1 MGETK
6 ESNLGLLERLK
17 NLIPHEWILS
27 LKAPEPR
34 RIFLSVKREHFKE
47 AMTKILKDEEITH
60 LSTITGVDLGEEI
73 EVIYHLDKSGIIL
86 SVKTTTPKSQPS
98 LPTVTDL
105 IPGAPLYEREVHEL
119 LGVTFD
125 GHPGL
130 SRLVLP
136 EGWPPGLYPL
146 RKEISIENIR
156 SALEKAKEEKK
167 VG

>member
-6 ESNLGLLERLK
+6 DNNIELPERLK
-17 NLIPHEWILS
+17 NSIPQEWILS

-34 RIFLSVKREHFKE
+34 RIFLSVRREHFKE
-47 AMTKILKDEEITH
+47 AMTKILEDEGITH

-73 EVIYHLDKSGIIL
+73 EVIYHLDRSGIIL
-86 SVKTTTPKSQPS
+86 SVKTTAPKGQPI

-105 IPGAPLYEREVHEL
+105 IPGATLYEREVHEL

-125 GHPGL
+125 GHPNL

-146 RKEISIENIR
+146 RKEVSIEEIR
-156 SALEKAKEEKK
+156 SELEKAKEEKK
-167 VG
+167 VE

>member
-6 ESNLGLLERLK
+6 DSNIELPERLK
-17 NLIPHEWILS
+17 NSIPQEWILS

-34 RIFLSVKREHFKE
+34 RIFLSVRREHFKE
-47 AMTKILKDEEITH
+47 VMTKVLEDEGITH

-73 EVIYHLDKSGIIL
+73 EVIYHLDRSGIIL
-86 SVKTTTPKSQPS
+86 SVKTTAPKDQPI

-105 IPGAPLYEREVHEL
+105 IPGATLYEREVHEL
-119 LGVTFD
+119 LGVMFE
-125 GHPGL
+125 GHPNL

-146 RKEISIENIR
+146 RKEVSIEKIR
-156 SALEKAKEEKK
+156 SELEKAKEEK
-167 VG
+167 